1 MIEGTVLGI
10 EDLEQSIY
18 AYGVSYD
25 LLKDYTNQIKKLE
38 TLYVDNPK
46 LIDEIAVEKLE
57 SQFASIASA
66 SNVTAANQ
74 SIQEVLAMFSNP
86 ETPILIVIHE
96 EGGVKVDF
104 TDEELLFAAFHH
116 DLGKL
121 GIHDKPYYISNS
133 SDWHIKNQ
141 GKMFIANP
149 ELSHMTHT
157 DRTMFTLQHYGISVT
172 EKEYFGMK
180 LTDGLYDEDNTKY
193 LKVYDAKKAIK
204 SNLPHL
210 MHWADHMST
219 VIESQD
225 NNI

>member
-1 MIEGTVLGI
+1 MAMLSEKIGLCLDVGHWIVGGGDPVLAVAEYGHRISHVHVKDVSGDVLAKMISKEVETMGFAVDELKLFVPAGTG
-10 EDLEQSIY
+10 
-18 AYGVSYD
+18 
-25 LLKDYTNQIKKLE
+25 LLKVKEL
-38 TLYVDNPK
+38 
-46 LIDEIAVEKLE
+46 
-57 SQFASIASA
+57 F
-66 SNVTAANQ
+66 
-74 SIQEVLAMFSNP
+74 IQL
-86 ETPILIVIHE
+86 
-96 EGGVKVDF
+96 GGKPDF
-104 TDEELLFAAFHH
+104 TDEELIFCALHH

-121 GIHDKPYYISNS
+121 GTKGKPFYILNP
-133 SDWHIKNQ
+133 SDWHVKNQ
-141 GKMFIANP
+141 GKLFTSND
-149 ELSHMTHT
+149 ELDFMTHT